1 MQPALFINP
10 IFCSR
15 NQSFRLKIIAWT
27 RSSKKYLSFFSAP
40 PCQLG
45 GRPVRLK
52 CNWALQIFSIA
63 PWTKHYCND
72 FFWIAIK
79 FLRTAH
85 VKAGR
90 LISHHW
96 INNII
101 PNSDTHPVYPPG
113 IHVTIGVTRVS
124 RVGVT
129 REWGKPDVILRC
141 KWRNVHILYT
151 FSVHCVNIWG
161 GECTCT
167 IDNIALREMILSI
180 SFSLSGSEVSGH
192 YDNLEPRLERSHQ
205 RERVITGVMS

>member
-1 MQPALFINP
+1 MFKEPKFSPENYCMNKERQ
-10 IFCSR
+10 
-15 NQSFRLKIIAWT
+15 KG
-27 RSSKKYLSFFSAP
+27 LSFFSAP
-40 PCQLG
+40 PRQLG

-90 LISHHW
+90 LISHRW

-113 IHVTIGVTRVS
+113 IHVTMGVTRVS

-129 REWGKPDVILRC
+129 WEWGKPDVILRC

-151 FSVHCVNIWG
+151 FSVHCADIWEG
-161 GECTCT
+161 TCT
-167 IDNIALREMILSI
+167 IDNIALPNKMSMILSI
-180 SFSLSGSEVSGH
+180 FSLSGSEVSGH
-192 YDNLEPRLERSHQ
+192 YDNLEPRLEKSHQ
-205 RERVITGVMS
+205 REWLLE